1 MIVVGILFMITGLV
15 VMVLSI
21 PDEGDSLL
29 GTVVHILFGIAVL
42 GLGIYGMIHGL
53 GLLGQG

>member
-1 MIVVGILFMITGLV
+1 MITGLV